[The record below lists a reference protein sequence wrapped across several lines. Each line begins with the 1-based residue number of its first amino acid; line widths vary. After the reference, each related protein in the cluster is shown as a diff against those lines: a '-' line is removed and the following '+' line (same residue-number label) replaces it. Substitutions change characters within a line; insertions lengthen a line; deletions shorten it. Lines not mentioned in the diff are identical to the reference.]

1 MPQAASEIFALD
13 SWGDWLFFEKS
24 KPELA
29 TEVAK
34 WPCLKTV
41 FFHRFLYIN
50 AIFIHFLC
58 RKLLVVITE
67 GATDSRLDPSP
78 PGSTKKLQNA

>member
-29 TEVAK
+29 TEVGK

-67 GATDSRLDPSP
+67 GTTDSRLDPSP